1 MENITVNLITN
12 KQNEIEKF
20 LKSYFNNEQYTLEDK
35 TFRFTCIFPSALKAL
50 DLIIV
55 AAEAEDDYLIQVLVN
70 LPEFDAIVNQKNLD
84 AFIRYIYYR
93 ENKLGTDL

>member
-12 KQNEIEKF
+12 KQKEIQKF
-20 LKSYFNNEQYTLEDK
+20 LQKYFCNENYIIEDK
-35 TFRFTCIFPSALKAL
+35 TFRFTCIYPSALKAL

-55 AAEAEDDYLIQVLVN
+55 AAESEDDYLIQVLVS
-70 LPEFDAIVNQKNLD
+70 LPEFDAVINQKNLD

-93 ENKLGTDL
+93 ENKIGTDL

>member
-20 LKSYFNNEQYTLEDK
+20 LRKYFNNAQYKLEDK
-35 TFRFTCIFPSALKAL
+35 TFRFTCIFPSAIKAL

-70 LPEFDAIVNQKNLD
+70 LPEFNAVINQKNLD
-84 AFIRYIYYR
+84 TFIRYIYYR
-93 ENKLGTDL
+93 ENKLGTDH